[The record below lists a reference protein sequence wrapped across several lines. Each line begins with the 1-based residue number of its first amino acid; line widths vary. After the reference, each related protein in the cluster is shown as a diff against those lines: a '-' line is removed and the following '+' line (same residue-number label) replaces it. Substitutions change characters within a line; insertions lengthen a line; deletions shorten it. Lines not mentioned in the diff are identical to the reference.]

1 MLRSNRVDALHGG
14 NDAELLTI
22 VAHFEQCLFHAFIH
36 LQHEASNLEVRETSS
51 LHLADEFGGN
61 VFEFVVSFEFVL
73 EVNDILKAVEEPLV
87 NLCEFFDAFNG
98 VTFFQRLSDSK
109 YAEVSGVS
117 EFFVEVVE

>member
-1 MLRSNRVDALHGG
+1 M
-14 NDAELLTI
+14 
-22 VAHFEQCLFHAFIH
+22 
-36 LQHEASNLEVRETSS
+36 
-51 LHLADEFGGN
+51 
-61 VFEFVVSFEFVL
+61 L

-87 NLCEFFDAFNG
+87 NLCEFFDALNG